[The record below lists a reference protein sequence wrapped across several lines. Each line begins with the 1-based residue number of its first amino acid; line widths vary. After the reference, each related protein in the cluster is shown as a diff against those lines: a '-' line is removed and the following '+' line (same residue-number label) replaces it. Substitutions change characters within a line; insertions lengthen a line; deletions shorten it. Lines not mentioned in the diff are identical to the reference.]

1 MAFRIL
7 ENKGREDWLQQ
18 RKPYVTATE
27 AASIASG
34 SDAAF
39 SRLWESKRSDSS
51 FGGTAAMKW
60 GNEREPIIADEVRKT
75 YTHLEHNER
84 LIVREGTK
92 WAATP
97 DMLSPEPHELMTCQ
111 IKTVRADKA
120 WETIDDL
127 PLNYRRQ
134 AEWEMMVAG
143 ADSCV
148 FAWES
153 YTVDEDGEFIPGEL
167 RIGVLHS
174 DSKMREKLIK
184 ASEAFVE
191 YTPADI
197 EQVND
202 FEVDA
207 LISDLLVI
215 HNKKNHLRSDLK
227 HLGEKE
233 SGVHSKLIELL
244 GESPRRVMGAEGLIE
259 VRSGRESERFDRA
272 AFAKQYP
279 DLESK
284 FIVRKP
290 APAGISFKAVS

>member
-1 MAFRIL
+1 
-7 ENKGREDWLQQ
+7 
-18 RKPYVTATE
+18 
-27 AASIASG
+27 
-34 SDAAF
+34 
-39 SRLWESKRSDSS
+39 
-51 FGGTAAMKW
+51 
-60 GNEREPIIADEVRKT
+60 
-75 YTHLEHNER
+75 
-84 LIVREGTK
+84 
-92 WAATP
+92 
-97 DMLSPEPHELMTCQ
+97 MTCQ
-111 IKTVRADKA
+111 IKTVRVDKS

-143 ADSCV
+143 ANSCA
-148 FAWES
+148 FAWEE
-153 YTVDEDGEFIPGEL
+153 YTVDEDGKFIPGEL

-174 DSKMREKLIK
+174 DLKIRKKLIK
-184 ASEAFVE
+184 AAEAFIE

-207 LISDLLVI
+207 LISDLRTI
-215 HNKKNHLRSDLK
+215 HNEKSYLRTGLK
-227 HLGEKE
+227 RLEEKE
-233 SGVHSKLIELL
+233 SVIHSKLIGLL

-284 FIVRKP
+284 FVVRKP
-290 APAGISFKAVS
+290 APAGISFKAVN